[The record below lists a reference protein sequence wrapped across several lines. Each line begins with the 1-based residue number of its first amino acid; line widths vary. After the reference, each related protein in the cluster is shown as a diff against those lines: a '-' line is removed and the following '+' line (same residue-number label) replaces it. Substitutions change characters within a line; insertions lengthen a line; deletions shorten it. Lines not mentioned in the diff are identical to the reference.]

1 MLISK
6 VNGFFLDK
14 LETFPNNNFDKI
26 ILCGIGIL
34 KNLDDKG
41 NFSTI

>member
-1 MLISK
+1 MLIYK
-6 VNGFFLDK
+6 KDFFILDK
-14 LETFPNNNFDKI
+14 LESIPKNNFDKI

-34 KNLDDKG
+34 KNLDDEW